1 MPGPVKRRSYDN
13 SRREAG
19 ARQTRRSIVVAARE
33 LFVRT
38 SYPATTFPAIA
49 DAAGVSVQT
58 VFAHFPTKRDL
69 LKEVI
74 DQAIVGDDKPV
85 AVRNRPEVAAIR
97 AEPDP
102 ERKLR
107 VHAAQVVAISRRAT
121 SADQMLRSAAAVDP
135 EAAELWARGS
145 KARQAGMEEF
155 AAHLFEGGHLR
166 EGLSAHQAADRLAVL
181 IDPELYRLTVGVRG
195 WAPEQHEAWLA
206 EILIAS
212 LLPPAAK
219 GGDDEPT

>member
-1 MPGPVKRRSYDN
+1 
-13 SRREAG
+13 
-19 ARQTRRSIVVAARE
+19 

-121 SADQMLRSAAAVDP
+121 SVDQMLRSAAAVDP

>member
-13 SRREAG
+13 SRRAAG
-19 ARQTRRSIVVAARE
+19 ARQTRHSIVVAARD
-33 LFVRT
+33 LFVR
-38 SYPATTFPAIA
+38 SGYPATTFPAIA

-58 VFAHFPTKRDL
+58 VFAHFPAKRDL

-74 DQAIVGDDKPV
+74 DQAIVGDDEPL
-85 AVRNRPEVAAIR
+85 AIRDRPEVAAIR

-102 ERKLR
+102 VRKLR
-107 VHAAQVVAISRRAT
+107 THAAQVVAISRRAT
-121 SADQMLRSAAAVDP
+121 SVDQMLRSAAGVDP

-155 AAHLFEGGHLR
+155 AAHLFQGGHLR

-181 IDPELYRLTVGVRG
+181 IDPEVYRLTVGVRG
-195 WAPEQHEAWLA
+195 WSPEQHEAWLA
-206 EILIAS
+206 EMLIAS
-212 LLPPAAK
+212 LLPAAAR
-219 GGDDEPT
+219 GGDAGAT

>member
-1 MPGPVKRRSYDN
+1 
-13 SRREAG
+13 
-19 ARQTRRSIVVAARE
+19 

-38 SYPATTFPAIA
+38 GYPATTFPAIA

-58 VFAHFPTKRDL
+58 VFAHFPAKRDL

-74 DQAIVGDDKPV
+74 DRAIVGDDEPV
-85 AVRNRPEVAAIR
+85 AVRDRPEVAAIR

-102 ERKLR
+102 ARKLR
-107 VHAAQVVAISRRAT
+107 IHAAQVIAISRRAT
-121 SADQMLRSAAAVDP
+121 SVDQMLRSAAAVDP

-166 EGLSAHQAADRLAVL
+166 KGLSAHQAADRLAVL
-181 IDPELYRLTVGVRG
+181 IDPEVYRLTVGVRG
-195 WAPEQHEAWLA
+195 WSPEQHEEWLA
-206 EILIAS
+206 EMLIAS
-212 LLPPAAK
+212 LLPAPSTH
-219 GGDDEPT
+219 GGAPST